1 MKKRTKL
8 LAAILSASMMVIP
21 VSAQE
26 YSYRGS
32 AASTTDAREFTLEQL
47 DQSDGIMT
55 LSGDSDDSTINFNE
69 NEYGVLYYTNKLRM
83 QNGLQPLS
91 ATAKLQKAAQI
102 RSSELPTLF
111 AHTRPDGSD
120 CFSILNEVGESCTA
134 AGENIAEGYGDPES
148 VVMQGWNNSPGHQA
162 NMLSSDFTHLGSGY
176 VYNPNTDYRT
186 YWTQV
191 FTGTCSPNEIALAD
205 DTDVNYIMT
214 PYDSIDDLG
223 LTLGASCKHGLSVL
237 PITQEMCSGYN
248 LSYPNTIQAVTVS
261 YRGQSTTFNIAV
273 VNPMP
278 FVDVSKSAWF
288 YPYVATVYYNDLMT
302 GLNSTTFAPND
313 PLARAQFAQV
323 LYRDGG
329 TPDVAYES
337 IFPDVTDNQWF
348 TNAVIWNNSKKII
361 TGYTNTGM
369 FGPYD
374 NITREQLAVMLLRY
388 DDTFVNNY
396 HKTDKRADL
405 TKFQDGS
412 SVSDFAKDA
421 MAWAVERK
429 LIQGKDNGTR
439 LDPQGTA
446 SRAEC
451 AVILTRYI
459 GSINYAD

>member
-1 MKKRTKL
+1 MRKRTKL

-32 AASTTDAREFTLEQL
+32 AASTTDAREFNLEQL

-102 RSSELPTLF
+102 RSSELLTLF

-120 CFSILNEVGESCTA
+120 CFTILNEVGESCTA
-134 AGENIAEGYGDPES
+134 AGENIAVGYGDPES

-191 FTGTCSPNEIALAD
+191 FTGTCSPDEIALAD
-205 DTDVNYIMT
+205 DTDVNYIIT
-214 PYDSIDDLG
+214 PNDSIDDLG

-278 FVDVSKSAWF
+278 FIDVSKSAWF

-302 GLNSTTFAPND
+302 GKDTTHFAPSEK
-313 PLARAQFAQV
+313 LARAQFATI
-323 LYRDGG
+323 LYRMEGE
-329 TPDVAYES
+329 PDVDISSKFADVPSNIWYTDAVLWANS
-337 IFPDVTDNQWF
+337 IGVVNGYSSTGLFGPNDSINREQMAVMMYRYAKYCSLDTSARASLGQFKDASYVNSFATEAMQW
-348 TNAVIWNNSKKII
+348 AVAEGII
-361 TGYTNTGM
+361 T
-369 FGPYD
+369 
-374 NITREQLAVMLLRY
+374 
-388 DDTFVNNY
+388 
-396 HKTDKRADL
+396 
-405 TKFQDGS
+405 
-412 SVSDFAKDA
+412 
-421 MAWAVERK
+421 
-429 LIQGKDNGTR
+429 GKDNGTR
-439 LDPQGTA
+439 LDPQGNA

-451 AVILTRYI
+451 ATIISRFIDL
-459 GSINYAD
+459 